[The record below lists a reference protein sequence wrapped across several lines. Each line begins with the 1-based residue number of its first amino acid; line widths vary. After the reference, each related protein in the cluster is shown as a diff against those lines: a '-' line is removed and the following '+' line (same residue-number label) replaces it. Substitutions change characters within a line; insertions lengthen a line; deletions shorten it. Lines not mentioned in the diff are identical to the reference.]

1 MPSSYKDAT
10 IAEKAPRPFGFCSLI
25 GKNDDLVA
33 SHDKH
38 GILKTCCNPP
48 PVTGIFSVRSR
59 QGIFSVRS
67 RQGIF
72 SVRSRQGIFSVRSR
86 QGIFSVRSWQGLFS
100 VRSRQGIFSV
110 RPRQYSFES
119 SLYPSHYYLLPQK
132 RRGK

>member
-1 MPSSYKDAT
+1 MPSYKDAT

-38 GILKTCCNPP
+38 GILKSYCNPP
-48 PVTGIFSVRSR
+48 PVTGIFSVRSRQSIFSVRSR

-72 SVRSRQGIFSVRSR
+72 SVRSRQGIFLWIITVSLTLLFVASEATRKMTCFFQKCFINKSR
-86 QGIFSVRSWQGLFS
+86 MYKYYFFKSLFT
-100 VRSRQGIFSV
+100 
-110 RPRQYSFES
+110 
-119 SLYPSHYYLLPQK
+119 
-132 RRGK
+132 